1 MLVCFLFFSYSHV
14 TYSEGP
20 PVYLE
25 MSLELFW
32 AVWNQFSVRY
42 SLVLACTC
50 SESLQFPLKCSL
62 SLTARSN
69 LLHLPFLGQF
79 PLLYFA

>member
-1 MLVCFLFFSYSHV
+1 LVCFLFFSYSHV

-32 AVWNQFSVRY
+32 AVIFNVASSSSLIHSSDSVIQQLIPSRVFLISVIVLFISVY
-42 SLVLACTC
+42 SL
-50 SESLQFPLKCSL
+50 F
-62 SLTARSN
+62 
-69 LLHLPFLGQF
+69 LLGPC
-79 PLLYFA
+79 